1 MDDLRR
7 PIGYLFAL
15 LGIILLLYGVMSPD
29 VRAPLD
35 PGVNVN
41 FWCGLSLAVFGGCL
55 LWLSFRAKK
64 S

>member
-7 PIGYLFAL
+7 PTGILFAI
-15 LGIILLLYGVMSPD
+15 LGALLLVYGLVSPG

-35 PGVNVN
+35 SGLNVN
-41 FWCGLSLAVFGGCL
+41 LWTGLVLLVFGGCL
-55 LWLSFRAKK
+55 FCLSLRTK

>member
-7 PIGYLFAL
+7 PIGCLFAL
-15 LGIILLLYGVMSPD
+15 LGLILFFYGLIDPS

-35 PGVNVN
+35 SGTNVN
-41 FWCGLSLAVFGGCL
+41 LWCGLTLVVFGGIL

>member
-1 MDDLRR
+1 MNDLRR
-7 PIGYLFAL
+7 PTGYLFGL
-15 LGIILLLYGVMSPD
+15 LGLILLVYGLARPE

-41 FWCGLSLAVFGGCL
+41 FWCGLTIFVFGGIL
-55 LWLSFRAKK
+55 LWLSFRAK

>member
-7 PIGYLFAL
+7 PTGFLFGI
-15 LGIILLLYGVMSPD
+15 LGLILLLYGLISPG
-29 VRAPLD
+29 VQAPLE

-41 FWCGLSLAVFGGCL
+41 LWCGLVLLVFGGCL